1 MDKRQLIKKLAYN
14 LPVKDLE
21 TILYK
26 KITQDIKNSI
36 KRNRLKHWSPKALSD
51 FVDSFIKSYKRNK
64 NPWVAFIK
72 IFKSNLMGKTTSE
85 VLAILN
91 SLKQPYAEFERIVV
105 LPIQYIDELIKRQS
119 KRVGGK
125 VFDYGNDSSFSSDS
139 NSDSDCSTDSESD
152 DDVKTKGETNDD
164 VETKKDCKC
173 GKYII
178 TLDMKKPY
186 AIDDSDEVYSI
197 KPPEHGCGE
206 CSGQQVKGEF
216 QICPNFAKER
226 ECILISGPS
235 GSGKTWIAKEYLR
248 KYNKL
253 FPNRKITLF
262 ANKPFDDFKVAYDK
276 PELTENMNLKVNNF
290 KDSIVVFDDV
300 ENIHSNPNIQD
311 PIVSFLEEVLNV
323 GRSMHVSIIVI
334 SHILMNYRF
343 TRNMIMECNKIII
356 FPNSGIRFQYE
367 NFLSKYIGLGKD
379 QIKNILDTRSRWL
392 CIDKESPITTIDKN
406 QMKII

>member
-1 MDKRQLIKKLAYN
+1 MDKKQLIKKLANN
-14 LPVKDLE
+14 LPLKDLE

-26 KITQDIKNSI
+26 KISQDIKSSI
-36 KRNRLKHWSPKALSD
+36 KRNKLKHWSSKALSK
-51 FVDSFIKSYKRNK
+51 FVDDYIESYKNNK
-64 NPWVAFIK
+64 DPWVAFIQ
-72 IFKSNLMGKTTSE
+72 IFKSNLEGKSSKE
-85 VLAILN
+85 VVKILK
-91 SLKQPYAEFERIVV
+91 SLKEPYSEFKGIVV
-105 LPIQYIDELIKRQS
+105 SPIQYVDELIKRQS

-125 VFDYGNDSSFSSDS
+125 VFNYSTDSSYSSDS
-139 NSDSDCSTDSESD
+139 NSDSDCSTDNEFD
-152 DDVKTKGETNDD
+152 NDVKTDSDVNND
-164 VETKKDCKC
+164 VKPKKNCKC

-186 AIDDSDEVYSI
+186 AVDDSDQVYSI

-262 ANKPFDDFKVAYDK
+262 ANKPFENFKVAYDK

-406 QMKII
+406 KMEII